1 MQQNVALHV
10 VRKLELS
17 YTFRNVARQVAACNT
32 SSATCNAFFLNE
44 LIRVRP
50 LLAGDFII
58 SNGRVASCE
67 QKLRACDIPSAT
79 CSVFQSSSFCRRL
92 QEKL

>member
-44 LIRVRP
+44 LTRVRP
-50 LLAGDFII
+50 LLII